1 MWFDNIAM
9 NDHRNKLQKR
19 GVKRCFYRKKAK
31 GLEKAEKKMTKIMKG
46 EVALEE
52 IFFPFYPRKKE
63 EINTA

>member
-46 EVALEE
+46 GVALEE
-52 IFFPFYPRKKE
+52 YFFLFIPEKRKK
-63 EINTA
+63 

>member
-46 EVALEE
+46 IYLEALKC
-52 IFFPFYPRKKE
+52 IYFFVKLEQF
-63 EINTA
+63 